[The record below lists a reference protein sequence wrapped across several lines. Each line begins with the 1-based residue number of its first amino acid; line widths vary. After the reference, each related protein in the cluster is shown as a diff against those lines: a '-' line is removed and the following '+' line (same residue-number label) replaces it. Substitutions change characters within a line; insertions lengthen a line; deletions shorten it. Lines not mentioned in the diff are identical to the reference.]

1 MNRPLGAQADALAKG
16 PQTAATA
23 ALIFNARL
31 DAGVTAVFMI
41 LVAIILVDSIRV
53 WTGILRGTREAKN
66 SETPF
71 VLTHLPEEA

>member
-1 MNRPLGAQADALAKG
+1 MEGKAGLLGA
-16 PQTAATA
+16 
-23 ALIFNARL
+23 
-31 DAGVTAVFMI
+31 TAVFMI